1 MGADSFIAFCGIK
14 FELDPDNEE
23 ELDACGDDTDAR
35 CVRARRAGLETF
47 TGRMTDGEDYFLY
60 IGRRLA
66 WLGIEHD
73 QHLSQSAEQLAAVAA
88 DVKAKLKTADF
99 SESPEIHFQFIGQ
112 Y

>member
-1 MGADSFIAFCGIK
+1 MGADSFVAFYGIK
-14 FELDPDNEE
+14 FALDPDNED
-23 ELDACGDDTDAR
+23 ELDACDTDADAR
-35 CVRARRAGLETF
+35 CIWAKRAGLETF
-47 TGRMTDGEDYFLY
+47 TGRMTEGEDYFLY

-73 QHLSQSAEQLAAVAA
+73 QHLTQSAEQLSAVAA
-88 DVKAKLKTADF
+88 DVSAKLKAGDF

>member
-1 MGADSFIAFCGIK
+1 MGADSFVAFYGIK
-14 FELDPDNEE
+14 FELDPDNED
-23 ELDACGDDTDAR
+23 ELDACDTDADAR

-60 IGRRLA
+60 IGKRLA

-73 QHLSQSAEQLAAVAA
+73 QHRTQSAEQLAGVAT
-88 DVKAKLKTADF
+88 DVEAKLKAADF
-99 SESPEIHFQFIGQ
+99 SEPPEIHFQFIGQ